1 MEQRGTKKQIFL
13 IFYIGLFILVGW
25 LFRPYLTPLLWAF
38 LLYSFTRPLFER
50 CAGTTLKH
58 RAALNMDS
66 KTGAVRDKL
75 YAHGLKKNLLAAVF
89 AILDVLLIAV
99 PLGFLA
105 FALVRQLLDV
115 FGTLLREV
123 ESRPELFSLKPD
135 SPLGSFIYRL
145 SNGAVDL
152 SKIDIVAAIRQFISA
167 RSSRIIS
174 YSGSALKNITNFVIN
189 LAFMV
194 FTLFFLYLDGREL
207 INLLIGAIPLER
219 NLTTMFFGKIRRSSH
234 ELVTGYLLVALYQGL
249 AMALISRIF
258 GLGNNLVIGVLTAV
272 ASFIPMIGTGFV
284 WLPLSIYMALSRGPA
299 MGIVFLIV
307 SSVPVALLDNFIR
320 SKVIGDRLSVHPLLI
335 FFSIIGGI
343 KLFGFDGLLL
353 GPIILIVFLSA
364 ISIYDAI
371 DESV

>member
-50 CAGTTLKH
+50 CARTTSKH
-58 RAALNMDS
+58 HTALNMEG
-66 KTGAVRDKL
+66 KTEPTRDRL

-115 FGTLLREV
+115 FGTILHEV

-174 YSGSALKNITNFVIN
+174 YSGSALKNIANFVIN

-207 INLLIGAIPLER
+207 INLLIGAIPLEK
-219 NLTTMFFGKIRRSSH
+219 NLTTMFFGKIKHSSH

-249 AMALISRIF
+249 VMALISRIF
-258 GLGNNLVIGVLTAV
+258 GMSNNLVIGVLTAV

-284 WLPLSIYMALSRGPA
+284 WLPLSIYMALSRSPA

-343 KLFGFDGLLL
+343 KLFGFNGLLL

-364 ISIYDAI
+364 ITIYDAM